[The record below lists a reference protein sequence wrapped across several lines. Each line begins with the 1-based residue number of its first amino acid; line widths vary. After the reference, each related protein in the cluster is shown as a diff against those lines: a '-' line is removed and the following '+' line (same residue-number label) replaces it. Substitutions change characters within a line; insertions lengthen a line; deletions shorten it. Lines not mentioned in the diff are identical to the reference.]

1 MSTDHRRGLI
11 ASPNPPPPPANKH
24 PNPPPPSI
32 PHGAKSTPSSPRG
45 EIIPVTNSPAS
56 MVHTLIT
63 SLRYPQG
70 GEGVERGMERWIGWV
85 GVGVGAKGER
95 RVGVEREVYSA
106 SSSIVDQ
113 LLPLSAEGKGPELPP
128 RLGQRQE
135 LGLGHERG
143 REDEKREQE
152 HYTQESPNPYHR
164 RPTSAH
170 LTHTP
175 LLHQQPEDHHSNAG
189 NIGGHATIVTTRRD
203 RTKTAYF

>member
-32 PHGAKSTPSSPRG
+32 PHGAKSTPISPRG

-63 SLRYPQG
+63 SLRYPHV
-70 GEGVERGMERWIGWV
+70 GEGVERGIERGIG

-95 RVGVEREVYSA
+95 SVGVEREVYSA

-128 RLGQRQE
+128 RLGQ
-135 LGLGHERG
+135 ERG
-143 REDEKREQE
+143 REVEKREQE

-170 LTHTP
+170 LTHTTH
-175 LLHQQPEDHHSNAG
+175 LLQQPEDHHSNAG
-189 NIGGHATIVTTRRD
+189 NIGGHATVVTTRRD